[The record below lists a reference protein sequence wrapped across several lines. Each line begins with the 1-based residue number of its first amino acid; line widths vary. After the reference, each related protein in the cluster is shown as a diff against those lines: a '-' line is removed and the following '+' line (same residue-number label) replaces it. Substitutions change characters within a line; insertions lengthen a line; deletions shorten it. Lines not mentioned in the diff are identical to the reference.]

1 MAFRWSKGSSPLQ
14 TIKRGIASLFVC
26 TVVLLPL
33 ILTGT
38 QIASWFGIGRDKR
51 PNEPLTAMQ
60 IRAIDKSAGPIKPFE
75 QPLITVTFD
84 DGWETIYTE
93 AFPLLQKYG
102 IPTTQYVLSGTSKDI
117 NYMSFQQM
125 VNASKAGH
133 DIQCHSIDHS
143 NLTLLSQQD
152 LTKQL
157 TTCKADIDKRV
168 GVNVTDFA
176 SPYGA
181 SNATTL
187 AAIQQTYRSHRNTNG
202 DISTNEVNEY
212 DVNIKSNFNRY
223 NIIAVTIRRE
233 TTIEQLQAAIDY
245 TIKNNGWLV
254 LNYHQ
259 IDDGPSQFGLDS
271 AILERQFQV
280 INKANARIV
289 TMDQVLDTMGY

>member
-1 MAFRWSKGSSPLQ
+1 MAFRWRKGSSPLQ

-33 ILTGT
+33 ILAGL
-38 QIASWFGIGRDKR
+38 QIAGWLGIGSDSR
-51 PNEPLTAMQ
+51 PNTPLSAMQ
-60 IRAIDKSAGPIKPFE
+60 VRALDKSAGPIKPFE

-125 VNASKAGH
+125 INASKAGH
-133 DIQCHSIDHS
+133 DVQCHSIDHS
-143 NLTLLSQQD
+143 NLTLLSQKD
-152 LTKQL
+152 LYNQL
-157 TTCKADIDKRV
+157 ATCKTDIEKRV
-168 GVNVTDFA
+168 GVKVTDFA

-181 SNATTL
+181 SNSSTIV
-187 AAIQQTYRSHRNTNG
+187 AIQQSYRSHRNTNG
-202 DISTNEVNEY
+202 DISTNEINEY
-212 DVNIKSNFNRY
+212 DINIKSNFDRY

-259 IDDGPSQFGLDS
+259 VDDGPSQFGLDS
-271 AILERQFQV
+271 TILERQLQV
-280 INKANARIV
+280 ISNAKARIA
-289 TMDQVLDTMGY
+289 TMDQVLDTMEY